1 MLAFSRMALLM
12 LLTAGA
18 AQAAQLTIK
27 TPQQTLAVVKQ
38 ADGTRLIEFY
48 QQVAFP
54 ADVNWR
60 SALISDYASTQ
71 KVYAQAEALR
81 KSLAELETRW
91 RNSGDGDLA
100 ISAWLMR
107 KMLDQVDVAGR
118 ISTPLDP
125 DRIRITPRANRP
137 LVGDYALYIAPLA
150 SHFTLAGLINTD
162 ADIAELKTVGDVAL
176 QSGGT
181 VRDYVLDRRFLTG
194 ANRDAGYLIDGQ
206 GAWRKVPLALWNQ
219 QHIEPAAGETLF
231 IGFDPSVLP
240 NEFVSLNDQ
249 IADFLANRIPH

>member
-12 LLTAGA
+12 LFTVGA
-18 AQAAQLTIK
+18 AQAAQLTVK

-60 SALISDYASTQ
+60 SALISDYASTK
-71 KVYAQAEALR
+71 KVYAQAEQLR

-107 KMLDQVDVAGR
+107 KMLDQVDLAGQ

-125 DRIRITPRANRP
+125 DRIRLNPRVNRP

-150 SHFTLAGLINTD
+150 SRFTLAGLINTD
-162 ADIAELKTVGDVAL
+162 ADVAELKTVGGCGIAIGLDG
-176 QSGGT
+176 SGLCAGSSFPGGCQPGC
-181 VRDYVLDRRFLTG
+181 RLPYRWARHMAQGATG
-194 ANRDAGYLIDGQ
+194 AM
-206 GAWRKVPLALWNQ
+206 
-219 QHIEPAAGETLF
+219 EPAT
-231 IGFDPSVLP
+231 
-240 NEFVSLNDQ
+240 
-249 IADFLANRIPH
+249 H

>member
-12 LLTAGA
+12 LFTVGA
-18 AQAAQLTIK
+18 AQAAQLTVK

-38 ADGTRLIEFY
+38 ADGTRLIAFY

-54 ADVNWR
+54 ADTNWR
-60 SALISDYASTQ
+60 TALISDYAST
-71 KVYAQAEALR
+71 KNVYAQAEQLR

-118 ISTPLDP
+118 IATPLDP
-125 DRIRITPRANRP
+125 DRIRLNPRANRP

-150 SHFTLAGLINTD
+150 SRFTLAGLINTD
-162 ADIAELKTVGDVAL
+162 ADVAELKTVGDVAL
-176 QSGGT
+176 QSGWT
-181 VRDYVLDRRFLTG
+181 VRDYVLDRRFLAG
-194 ANRDAGYLIDGQ
+194 ANQDAGYLIGGQ
-206 GAWRKVPLALWNQ
+206 GTWRKVPLALWNQ
-219 QHIEPAAGETLF
+219 QHIEPAAGEMLF
-231 IGFDPSVLP
+231 IGFNPSVLP
-240 NEFVSLNDQ
+240 NEFASLNDQ

>member
-12 LLTAGA
+12 LLTTSA
-18 AQAAQLTIK
+18 AQAAQLTVK

-38 ADGTRLIEFY
+38 TDGTRLADFY
-48 QQVAFP
+48 QQVVFP
-54 ADVNWR
+54 ADINWQ

-71 KVYAQAEALR
+71 KIYAQAEALR

-118 ISTPLDP
+118 IPTPLDP
-125 DRIRITPRANRP
+125 DRVHVNPRANRP

-150 SHFTLAGLINTD
+150 SRFTLAGLINTD
-162 ADIAELKTVGDVAL
+162 ADVAELKTVGEVAL
-176 QSGGT
+176 QSGRT
-181 VRDYVLDRRFLTG
+181 VRDYVLDRRFLAG

-206 GAWRKVPLALWNQ
+206 GAWRRVPLALWNQ
-219 QHIEPAAGETLF
+219 QHIEPAAGETVF
-231 IGFDPSVLP
+231 IGFNPSVLP
-240 NEFVSLNDQ
+240 NEFASLNDQ